1 MLECVFSLVMSRGHH
16 FSLSS
21 YIISAQT
28 SEMFPDPWDR
38 GVLDWREHEQR
49 PQVPDATVTAPLWP
63 PWWTVTSHCGQ
74 TNPFWSCFCWD
85 ILSEQQVTRK
95 PLFKPSYLLRI
106 TLNQIRGRSFEAYV
120 YIWAGYGIV
129 QVLNEKP
136 LDLRYHHSIER
147 HEAHG
152 GGRGL
157 KAGTSFRS

>member
-1 MLECVFSLVMSRGHH
+1 
-16 FSLSS
+16 
-21 YIISAQT
+21 
-28 SEMFPDPWDR
+28 
-38 GVLDWREHEQR
+38 
-49 PQVPDATVTAPLWP
+49 
-63 PWWTVTSHCGQ
+63 
-74 TNPFWSCFCWD
+74 
-85 ILSEQQVTRK
+85 
-95 PLFKPSYLLRI
+95 
-106 TLNQIRGRSFEAYV
+106 LNQIRGRSFEAYV